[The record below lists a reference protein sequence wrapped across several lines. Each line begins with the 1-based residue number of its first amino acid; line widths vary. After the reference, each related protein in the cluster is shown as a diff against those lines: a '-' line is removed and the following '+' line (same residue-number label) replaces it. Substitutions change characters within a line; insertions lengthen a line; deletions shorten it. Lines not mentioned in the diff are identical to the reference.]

1 MDAYNTEPKKVARF
15 CSYCGTKLDEGARF
29 CKNCGE
35 SVVQQPVGQTA
46 PPEPP
51 KVAAQQPK
59 TAPANEDPRTK
70 RKTVYDGEVHK
81 CPNCGDIMEP
91 FEIKCNVCGYDRRNS
106 HATTSVKEFEL
117 KFEQANSVDRKI
129 DLIKTFAIPNAQED
143 ILEFAVLAAMNI
155 DLDAYNAGD
164 ESTDEIRLSNA
175 WLAKLEQTHEKAE
188 LLFDGTAVWNKIH
201 SIYLKRTEALSS
213 AKENRSRII
222 QQERTMDIYKKVFG
236 SGYTWALIIAAIGGL
251 LWAIG
256 GDFETPV
263 SIVGMFMFIGS
274 AYVAMMT
281 MVNKDDKKKKSNNS
295 PSRASRANNYVISIG
310 KDADDCVGEYYDDI
324 AEFLKTRGFRNII
337 LKPERKGLLDTDG
350 AIKGISAAGNTEFSE
365 DDEFNIDTKIIIRYY
380 SKHY

>member
-1 MDAYNTEPKKVARF
+1 MKIQF
-15 CSYCGTKLDEGARF
+15 CPYCGTKLDDGARF

-35 SVVQQPVGQTA
+35 CVVQEQQSVGGASPHTKSKA
-46 PPEPP
+46 EATPP
-51 KVAAQQPK
+51 KSETVK
-59 TAPANEDPRTK
+59 EDPRTK

-155 DLDAYNAGD
+155 DLDAYNVGD

-188 LLFDGTAVWNKIH
+188 LLFDETPVWKKIH
-201 SIYLKRTEALSS
+201 GIYLKRTEALSS
-213 AKENRSRII
+213 AKQNRSKLI
-222 QQERTMDIYKKVFG
+222 QQERKMNAYKKVFG
-236 SGYTWALIIAAIGGL
+236 SGYAWAILFGLIGLFFVLIDMALDTETLSLIGGG
-251 LWAIG
+251 A
-256 GDFETPV
+256 FV
-263 SIVGMFMFIGS
+263 
-274 AYVAMMT
+274 VAMWIGLFT
-281 MVNKDDKKKKSNNS
+281 VINNDDKKKKSKASKAS
-295 PSRASRANNYVISIG
+295 PTSRSSNYVISIG
-310 KDADDCVGEYYDDI
+310 KDADEFTGEHYDDM
-324 AEFLKTRGFRNII
+324 AEYLKSRGFRNVV

-365 DDEFNIDTKIIIRYY
+365 DDEFSIDTKIIIRYY
-380 SKHY
+380 SKKY